1 MLTRARNDRTL
12 PTLVTLLVLGVLL
25 MTFDVRLQGGGVVG
39 VLRSGTQALVAPVQ
53 KAASF
58 VVNPV
63 ADMIESLSSV
73 ASLREE
79 NVALTKELGEAQAA
93 LVAVQDEL
101 ARLEL
106 LEELY
111 ALDVGE
117 NEIGRTVANVI
128 GRPDGFD
135 FGFVIDKGTSDGV
148 VVGQPVIDT
157 NGYVVGTIKSAGPRN
172 ATVIPITASRDG
184 VTVQVGAQIG
194 MLSPQ
199 LASPFMRL
207 GIFDATEPILAG
219 DRVVT
224 SAVSVSYPA
233 GLAVGEV
240 VADFAPETNSI
251 VAEVRP
257 FVDPETLRLV
267 VVLVWPPDPISAAT
281 DVPAITEATTTTTET
296 STTTTEGS

>member
-1 MLTRARNDRTL
+1 MLTRGPGGRVL
-12 PTLVTLLVLGVLL
+12 PTFITLLVLGVLL
-25 MTFDVRLQGGGVVG
+25 MTFDVRLQGGGTIG

-53 KAASF
+53 KAASV

-63 ADMIESLSSV
+63 ADLIESLSNV

-79 NVALTKELGEAQAA
+79 NAALTGELGEAQAA
-93 LVAVQDEL
+93 LVAVQDDL

-157 NGYVVGTIKSAGPRN
+157 NGYVVGTIKSAGSSN
-172 ATVIPITASRDG
+172 ATVIPLTASRDG
-184 VTVQVGAQIG
+184 ITVQVGAQIG
-194 MLSPQ
+194 MLSAQ
-199 LASPFMRL
+199 LASPLMSL

-219 DRVVT
+219 DRVLT
-224 SAVSVSYPA
+224 SAVSISYPA
-233 GLAVGEV
+233 GLPVGVV
-240 VADFAPETNSI
+240 VADFAPVTNSI
-251 VAEVRP
+251 VAEVRL
-257 FVDPETLRLV
+257 FVDPEILRLV
-267 VVLVWPPDPISAAT
+267 VVLAWPPDPISAAT
-281 DVPAITEATTTTTET
+281 EAPTITETTTTTEET

>member
-1 MLTRARNDRTL
+1 MLKRGRNDRAL
-12 PTLVTLLVLGVLL
+12 PTFVTLLVLGVLL
-25 MTFDVRLQGGGVVG
+25 MTFDVRLEGGGVVG
-39 VLRSGTQALVAPVQ
+39 GFRSGTQALVAPIQ
-53 KAASF
+53 KAASL

-63 ADMIESLSSV
+63 ADMIESLSNV

-79 NVALTKELGEAQAA
+79 NAALTKELGEAQAA

-157 NGYVVGTIKSAGPRN
+157 NGYVVGTIKSAGPSN
-172 ATVIPITASRDG
+172 ATVIPITAGRDG

-194 MLSPQ
+194 MLSPR
-199 LASPFMRL
+199 LASSLMSL
-207 GIFDATEPILAG
+207 GIFDATEPVLAG

-240 VADFAPETNSI
+240 VADFAPVTNSI

-267 VVLVWPPDPISAAT
+267 VVLAWPPDPISAAS
-281 DVPAITEATTTTTET
+281 DLPAVIEATTTTVET

>member
-1 MLTRARNDRTL
+1 MLTRGPGDRVL
-12 PTLVTLLVLGVLL
+12 PTFITLLVIGVLL
-25 MTFDVRLQGGGVVG
+25 MTFDVRLQGGGTIG

-63 ADMIESLSSV
+63 ADLIESLSNV

-79 NVALTKELGEAQAA
+79 NAALTGQLGEAQAA
-93 LVAVQDEL
+93 LVAVQDDL

-135 FGFVIDKGTSDGV
+135 FGFVIDKGTADGV

-157 NGYVVGTIKSAGPRN
+157 NGYVVGTIKSAGSGN
-172 ATVIPITASRDG
+172 ATVIPLTASRDG
-184 VTVQVGAQIG
+184 ITVQIGAQIG
-194 MLSPQ
+194 MLSAQ
-199 LASPFMRL
+199 LASPLMSL
-207 GIFDATEPILAG
+207 GIFDATEPLLAG
-219 DRVVT
+219 DRVLT
-224 SAVSVSYPA
+224 SAVSISYPA
-233 GLAVGEV
+233 GLPVGVV
-240 VADFAPETNSI
+240 VADFAPVTNSI

-257 FVDPETLRLV
+257 FVDPELLRLV
-267 VVLVWPPDPISAAT
+267 VVLAWPPDPISAAT
-281 DVPAITEATTTTTET
+281 ETPTVTETTTTTEET

>member
-1 MLTRARNDRTL
+1 MLNRGRNDRTL
-12 PTLVTLLVLGVLL
+12 PMLVTLLVLGVLL

-39 VLRSGTQALVAPVQ
+39 VLRSGTQALVAPIQ
-53 KAASF
+53 KAASL

-63 ADMIESLSSV
+63 ADMIESLSNV

-79 NVALTKELGEAQAA
+79 NAALTNELGEAQAA

-157 NGYVVGTIKSAGPRN
+157 NGYVVGTIKSAGPSN

-184 VTVQVGAQIG
+184 VTVQVGSQIG

-199 LASPFMRL
+199 LASPLMRL
-207 GIFDATEPILAG
+207 GIFDATEPVLAG

-240 VADFAPETNSI
+240 VADFAPVTNTI

-267 VVLVWPPDPISAAT
+267 VVLAWPSDPISAAS
-281 DVPAITEATTTTTET
+281 DVPTVTEATTTTAET
-296 STTTTEGS
+296 STTITEGS

>member
-1 MLTRARNDRTL
+1 MLTRGRSDRAL
-12 PTLVTLLVLGVLL
+12 PTFVTLLVLGVLL

-53 KAASF
+53 KAASL

-79 NVALTKELGEAQAA
+79 NAALTNELGEAQAA
-93 LVAVQDEL
+93 LVAVQDDL

-148 VVGQPVIDT
+148 VAGQPVIDT
-157 NGYVVGTIKSAGPRN
+157 NGYVVGTIKSAGPSN

-184 VTVQVGAQIG
+184 VTVQVGAQVG
-194 MLSPQ
+194 MLSSR
-199 LASPFMRL
+199 LGSPLMRL
-207 GIFDATEPILAG
+207 GIFDATEPVLVG
-219 DRVVT
+219 DRIVT

-240 VADFAPETNSI
+240 VADVAPSTNSI
-251 VAEVRP
+251 VADVRP

-267 VVLVWPPDPISAAT
+267 VVLAWPPDPISAVT
-281 DVPAITEATTTTTET
+281 DPAVAETTTTTTET

>member
-1 MLTRARNDRTL
+1 MLSIPL
-12 PTLVTLLVLGVLL
+12 PDL
-25 MTFDVRLQGGGVVG
+25 
-39 VLRSGTQALVAPVQ
+39 
-53 KAASF
+53 
-58 VVNPV
+58 
-63 ADMIESLSSV
+63 IESLSNV

-79 NVALTKELGEAQAA
+79 NAALTGQLGEAQAA
-93 LVAVQDEL
+93 LVAVQDDL

-157 NGYVVGTIKSAGPRN
+157 NGYVVGTIKSAGSGN
-172 ATVIPITASRDG
+172 ATVIPLTASRDG
-184 VTVQVGAQIG
+184 ITVQIGAQIG
-194 MLSPQ
+194 MLSAQ
-199 LASPFMRL
+199 LASPLMSL
-207 GIFDATEPILAG
+207 GIFDATEPLLAG
-219 DRVVT
+219 DRVLT
-224 SAVSVSYPA
+224 SAVSISYPA
-233 GLAVGEV
+233 GLPVGVV
-240 VADFAPETNSI
+240 VADFAPVTNSI

-257 FVDPETLRLV
+257 FVDPELLRLV
-267 VVLVWPPDPISAAT
+267 VVLAWPPDPISAAT
-281 DVPAITEATTTTTET
+281 ETPTVTETTTTTEET